1 MSSNTHGDL
10 TEMEI
15 ATAQQIALCC
25 GRDKPEEQ
33 DIETSKELVKAW
45 NHKRKIL
52 GLAEWV

>member
-1 MSSNTHGDL
+1 MSSGVPGDL

-15 ATAQQIALCC
+15 ATAQQLAFCC
-25 GRDKPEEQ
+25 GRDKPKEQ

-45 NHKRKIL
+45 NHKRKLL